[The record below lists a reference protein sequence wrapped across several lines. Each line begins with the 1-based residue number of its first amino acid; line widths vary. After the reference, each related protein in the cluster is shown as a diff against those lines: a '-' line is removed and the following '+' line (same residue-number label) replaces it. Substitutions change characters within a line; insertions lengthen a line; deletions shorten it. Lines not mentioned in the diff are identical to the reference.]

1 MQVRNAFGGRE
12 GKGNG
17 HIHKMEDDRLLSEDA
32 RAFTFG
38 SVRAEDAVVSAQSIH
53 HDAQDLDKEGVAS
66 PHGSLAKSGSA
77 ESQKERTSVPDSPSK
92 KQIHVRC
99 VIMAYSYGLTTLFH
113 ICHNFK
119 TK

>member
-1 MQVRNAFGGRE
+1 VQVRNAFGGRE

-17 HIHKMEDDRLLSEDA
+17 HIHKMEDDRLLYENV

-38 SVRAEDAVVSAQSIH
+38 SVRAEDAVVSPHSIH
-53 HDAQDLDKEGVAS
+53 HNAEDLDKEGVAS
-66 PHGSLAKSGSA
+66 PHGSLAKSESA
-77 ESQKERTSVPDSPSK
+77 ESQKERTSVPHSPSK
-92 KQIHVRC
+92 KQIHVRS
-99 VIMAYSYGLTTLFH
+99 VIMAYSYGPATLFY